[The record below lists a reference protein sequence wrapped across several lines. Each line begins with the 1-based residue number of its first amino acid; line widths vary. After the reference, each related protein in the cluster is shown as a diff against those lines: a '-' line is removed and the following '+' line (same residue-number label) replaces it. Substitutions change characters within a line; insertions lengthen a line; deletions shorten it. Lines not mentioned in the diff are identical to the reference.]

1 MITIVIKL
9 MGFDYTK
16 HIFNFA
22 ATKRMDNILRKK
34 LHFVAITMSFVI
46 SIVFQ
51 PCISDVNMTASGN
64 FVN

>member
-34 LHFVAITMSFVI
+34 N
-46 SIVFQ
+46 SI
-51 PCISDVNMTASGN
+51 AS
-64 FVN
+64 